1 MAEKGKRY
9 RKNTGNNTGVSS
21 GVKKRNQRIA
31 GVVVLIFLAAAAL
44 YTMVSLM
51 KPESYSMVMEPGG
64 ERKIG
69 GNYSDWKTSDPSVVE
84 VSQKGV
90 LTARKVGEAT
100 VTARGNWGRTQKWK
114 VSVCAIN
121 EKKLL
126 LAPGGTYQLKLEG
139 AKGRRIRWESA
150 DNRVAAVDETGLVTA
165 VKTGSVLVFCHIDDY
180 ELKCRVNIPCLA
192 RDRLLLSRQGY
203 AKIKILNSGD
213 EEISYSSEDESV
225 ATVSD
230 TGVVTGVEE
239 GTTRINC
246 RLGDLVLV
254 QEVEVTA
261 MDISSLTITP
271 GQSYTV
277 HVDGISGGEW
287 SSEDPSVASVDS
299 SGSVTGRKVGQTR
312 VKVTAEGSVFITVV
326 NVAALAETDVTVSLD
341 TERYEPEVVG
351 SDETIHISVDDT
363 SVAEASQDQVILK
376 AVGDTVVHVSC
387 GEARMDFTL
396 HVTGPKN
403 VVTKMADLPQN
414 TRKARVTVTIHS
426 YPSDKTYTVFNQ
438 ADGKNKTRMF
448 PHYMPAHGCAA
459 CSTAV
464 VLTGYG
470 HPMTPAEVVE
480 NVERSVLGSK
490 WKNNYSKDHKHR
502 MPMTLY
508 GITKVLD
515 HYKIANTY
523 VRSFKDPEAAEE
535 ILDHLKSGRPV
546 IFEVKNYDRY
556 RKKKSTRWA
565 NSYHTMVFLGL
576 TDTGKV
582 IVADP
587 ANRSSKTFGTMGRL
601 KYVNIEEVIPY
612 MFSCTSGKN
621 HCYFSSSSTAGGYIL
636 IDQQEIN

>member
-9 RKNTGNNTGVSS
+9 RKSTGNNTGVSS
-21 GVKKRNQRIA
+21 EIKRRNRKIA
-31 GVVVLIFLAAAAL
+31 AAVVVVFLAAAAL
-44 YTMVSLM
+44 YTMVSLV
-51 KPESYSMVMEPGG
+51 KPGSYSLVMEPGV

-69 GNYSDWKTSDPSVVE
+69 GDYSSWKTSDPSVVE
-84 VSQKGV
+84 VDQKGT
-90 LTARKVGEAT
+90 LTARKVGKAT
-100 VTARGNWGRTQKWK
+100 VTARGSWGKSHQWQ

-121 EKKLL
+121 KKNLL
-126 LAPGGTYQLKLEG
+126 LAPGGTAQLKMEG
-139 AKGRRIRWESA
+139 AEDLRVRWESA
-150 DNRVAAVDETGLVTA
+150 DNRLVKVDQNGLVTA
-165 VKTGSVLVFCHIDDY
+165 VKAGSALVFCHIDDY

-192 RDRLLLSRQGY
+192 RESLLLSPQGY
-203 AKIKILNSGD
+203 AKIRVLNSGD
-213 EEISYSSEDESV
+213 EEIHYSSEDESV
-225 ATVSD
+225 AEVSKD
-230 TGVVTGVEE
+230 GVVSGVEV
-239 GTTRINC
+239 GNTRINC

-254 QEVEVTA
+254 QEVEVTE

-271 GQSYTV
+271 GQSFTV
-277 HVDGISGGEW
+277 RVEGISGGEW
-287 SSEDPSVASVDS
+287 SSEDPSVASVDNN
-299 SGSVTGRKVGQTR
+299 GSVTGRKVGQTR
-312 VKVTAEGSVFITVV
+312 IKVTTEGSVFITLV
-326 NVAALAETDVTVSLD
+326 NVAALEETDVTVSLD
-341 TERYEPEVVG
+341 EESYEPEVVG
-351 SDETIHISVDDT
+351 SDESIQVSVENT
-363 SVAEASQDQVILK
+363 SVAEAAQGKVLLK

-387 GEARMDFTL
+387 GEALMDFTL

-403 VVTKMADLPQN
+403 VVTKMSDLPQK

-426 YPSDKTYTVFNQ
+426 YPSDKTYMVFNQ

-470 HPMTPAEVVE
+470 HPMTPAEMVE

-515 HYKIANTY
+515 HYKIASNY
-523 VRSFKDPEAAEE
+523 VRNFKDAEAMEE
-535 ILDHLKSGRPV
+535 ILEHLKTGRPV

-601 KYVNIEEVIPY
+601 KYVDIKEVIPY
-612 MFSCTSGKN
+612 MFSCTSNKK
-621 HCYFSSSSTAGGYIL
+621 HCYFSSGSTAGGYIL
-636 IDQQEIN
+636 VD